1 MKKENKA
8 LARQRKAEAK
18 KKAALKKK
26 LIIIGSIVLAVV
38 LVVAVVVGVKI
49 ANDAANAPVTRQFSK
64 YVTKEG
70 KIKGIDIK
78 EAVSLCNLEEVLQF
92 KAEDIEP
99 GEEDILVAM
108 ESALSSA
115 ETLNTEEGIEL
126 QDGDKISLDYVG
138 SVDGVEFEGGNT
150 NGNGATLTLGSGSYI
165 DDFEDQLV
173 GHKVGENVT
182 VEVTFPE
189 TYSNN
194 PDLAG
199 KDAVFEVVINGV
211 YQIEITDEL
220 VAEKIEG
227 CATVEEYKEQVRQS
241 LYDQNLSSAI
251 WNVISGKSE
260 ILEMPE
266 KYTNAILE
274 MNAYVYQ
281 YEYAMMN
288 EQVYSTYG
296 YYGWE
301 SMEDYFLQYY
311 GMTVEELEEYIQY
324 YTSVDVTFAML
335 CQAIYEE
342 RGLTLTED
350 HKLTFVEN
358 MGYTADTMETAIDAY
373 GANYITQGAMSIAVD
388 EYVESLAVV
397 TE

>member
-1 MKKENKA
+1 M
-8 LARQRKAEAK
+8 
-18 KKAALKKK
+18 
-26 LIIIGSIVLAVV
+26 
-38 LVVAVVVGVKI
+38 
-49 ANDAANAPVTRQFSK
+49 
-64 YVTKEG
+64 
-70 KIKGIDIK
+70 
-78 EAVSLCNLEEVLQF
+78 
-92 KAEDIEP
+92 
-99 GEEDILVAM
+99 
-108 ESALSSA
+108 SSA